1 MKQILLLVM
10 AVVLV
15 GCQSMRMEKKW
26 EPRVGSFTYS
36 QVIAEL
42 GPPDAKEI
50 DGGSTIA
57 AWRWTKT
64 RTSNF
69 TNFSTGQNNVFVRSD
84 QQQLMLTFGPDK
96 VLRAWEFNKRWKA
109 D

>member
-1 MKQILLLVM
+1 MKQILLLLM
-10 AVVLV
+10 AVVVV

-26 EPRVGSFTYS
+26 EPRVGSFTYAQAIS
-36 QVIAEL
+36 EL

-50 DGGSTIA
+50 DGGSTYA

-64 RTSNF
+64 TSSSYTDVF
-69 TNFSTGQNNVFVRSD
+69 TGQTDVNVHSRR
-84 QQQLMLTFGPDK
+84 QQLLLTFGPDK
-96 VLRAWEFNKRWKA
+96 VLKAWEFKNRWKA